1 VGNDFG
7 AEDVDFALKDVGRM
21 TVHGR
26 EKVRIEYPGDAQIFC
41 IRNVSNSIPVPRNVL
56 SVRFGQILK
65 VWICLLKENSNIA
78 GVENVLAQN
87 HERAVKVHFGK
98 TNRRLTPRRE
108 ETCKQEA
115 TGDGET
121 TKCTTPVPWHTFHT
135 PQFVAK
141 HAGRHKLHSP
151 GRHNLSERFPGVSSE
166 IKGSC
171 FSYAICEFE
180 PWTHIASVSF
190 LVQYLVFLNIGL
202 YNIEV

>member
-1 VGNDFG
+1 MGNDFG
-7 AEDVDFALKDVGRM
+7 AEDGDFALKDVGRM

-41 IRNVSNSIPVPRNVL
+41 VRNVSNSIPVPRNVL

-87 HERAVKVHFGK
+87 YERAVKVHFGK
-98 TNRRLTPRRE
+98 TNRRLAPRRE

-141 HAGRHKLHSP
+141 HAGRHKLATP
-151 GRHNLSERFPGVSSE
+151 RAVTIFPNAFQGVQRS
-166 IKGSC
+166 
-171 FSYAICEFE
+171 
-180 PWTHIASVSF
+180 
-190 LVQYLVFLNIGL
+190 QR
-202 YNIEV
+202 